1 MDGSAKPEELTE
13 GLFSGLLDTAGI
25 PDPELIIRPSG
36 EIRTSNFLLW
46 QSAYAEY
53 YFTDVLWP
61 DFDEA
66 ELKTSDFVLS
76 EQEPPVWRCQMKQR
90 LLVAAVGVPAL
101 LVILLALPPVATTI
115 LVCLIAGIA
124 AYELIH
130 TAAKA
135 PRPITY
141 ILTIACALVCVV
153 NIELPEIIW
162 PAAAFLLL
170 TALCLIAV
178 LTHGKRKRHAV
189 FGCRAL
195 HARGRDVPRHVQ
207 LYRVSA
213 SDRKGSGAHAVCR
226 CVRGGLCVHA
236 RRHGVRRQKALALR
250 FAQ

>member
-1 MDGSAKPEELTE
+1 MHGWKRQQPEELTE

-66 ELKTSDFVLS
+66 ELKTSAFVLS
-76 EQEPPVWRCQMKQR
+76 EQKPPVWRCQMKQR

-124 AYELIH
+124 AYELH
-130 TAAKA
+130 
-135 PRPITY
+135 P
-141 ILTIACALVCVV
+141 
-153 NIELPEIIW
+153 
-162 PAAAFLLL
+162 
-170 TALCLIAV
+170 
-178 LTHGKRKRHAV
+178 HG
-189 FGCRAL
+189 C
-195 HARGRDVPRHVQ
+195 
-207 LYRVSA
+207 
-213 SDRKGSGAHAVCR
+213 
-226 CVRGGLCVHA
+226 
-236 RRHGVRRQKALALR
+236 
-250 FAQ
+250 